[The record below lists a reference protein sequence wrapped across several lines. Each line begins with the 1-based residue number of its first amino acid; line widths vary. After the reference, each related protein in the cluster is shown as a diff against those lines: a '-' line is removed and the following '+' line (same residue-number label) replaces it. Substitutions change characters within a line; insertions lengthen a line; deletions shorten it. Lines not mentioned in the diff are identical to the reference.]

1 MALGAG
7 SVRLNAR
14 PLQTAGQERQG
25 ADLSLPSTL
34 LAFERNALLFQLGT
48 TNDQLAQFSN
58 ENYFRKYSGTVF
70 AYELVVPSCHCQA
83 SDVNPD

>member
-34 LAFERNALLFQLGT
+34 LASESNALLLQLVT
-48 TNDQLAQFSN
+48 TNDPLAQFSN
-58 ENYFRKYSGTVF
+58 EDYFRKYSGTVF

-83 SDVNPD
+83 SNVNPD